1 MFGSQALETAV
12 GLALLFFVLSSLAS
26 ALVEGL
32 SRLMRKRSKDL
43 EATIGQMLGDARN
56 PVGDQRR
63 ALEMFQGTAV
73 YSSIEAASRQ
83 GAWFLKNR
91 AKPAYLSARSFA
103 DALTEMGALTAPT
116 GLPGLDKRVEALTA
130 ETGARVIEVKAGLE
144 SWFDETMSRLGE
156 AYKRWSTGI
165 LFFIALAVAVLG
177 NVSTIHVAQSLWR
190 QPVLREAAVNAAS
203 ASPPGDNLRTIE
215 NLASLGLPVGW
226 TGAGDWA
233 SAAWLGP
240 HIAGWLITAL
250 LLMLGAP
257 FWFDTLSKL
266 VSLRSAGARP
276 PLAGKDEGSATTM
289 VAASAPS
296 PVIER
301 RVSES

>member
-12 GLALLFFVLSSLAS
+12 GLALLFFLLSSLAS

-83 GAWFLKNR
+83 GAWFLRNR

-103 DALTEMGALTAPT
+103 DALTELGALTAPT

-203 ASPPGDNLRTIE
+203 TSPPGDSLRTIE
-215 NLASLGLPVGW
+215 NMASLGLPVGW

-240 HIAGWLITAL
+240 HVAGWLITAL

-266 VSLRSAGARP
+266 VSLRSTGARP
-276 PLAGKDEGSATTM
+276 PLASKDGASATAM

-296 PVIER
+296 PVVG
-301 RVSES
+301 RVEP